1 MIPDLYIPTYTI
13 NDWKLWEG
21 DWELIKGNPVA
32 MSPAPLNKHQL
43 MGGDLFTYFNN
54 DLRKNRTSCNCK
66 VFYEQDWI
74 INDTTIVRP
83 DISIVCGN
91 IDPNTHIQTT
101 PSLIVEISSKSTQ
114 LKDRNTKFNL
124 YQFCG
129 VKYYLMAEPDNNS
142 IEIFELIDNKYK
154 QIFAPF
160 SFTINE
166 TCSIHFDIK
175 EVFEA

>member
-21 DWELIKGNPVA
+21 DWELIKGNPVS
-32 MSPAPLNKHQL
+32 MSPAPFTKHQL
-43 MGGDLFTYFNN
+43 MSGDLSAYFHTQ
-54 DLRKNRTSCNCK
+54 LRKNRSNCNCK
-66 VFYEQDWI
+66 VLYEEDWI
-74 INDTTIVRP
+74 INDTNIVRP
-83 DISIVCGN
+83 DIMIVCGEIN
-91 IDPNTHIQTT
+91 PNDHIRTT
-101 PSLIVEISSKSTQ
+101 PSLVVEISSKSTQ

-124 YQFCG
+124 YEFCG

-154 QIFAPF
+154 QIFAPY

-166 TCSIHFDIK
+166 TCIINLDIK

>member
-1 MIPDLYIPTYTI
+1 MLPDLYIPTYTI

-21 DWELIKGNPVA
+21 DWELINGNPVPL
-32 MSPAPLNKHQL
+32 SPSAVVKHQL
-43 MGGDLFTYFNN
+43 LSGDFTYYFITE
-54 DLRKNRTSCNCK
+54 LKKIKAYKQCK
-66 VFYEQDWI
+66 VLYGTDWI

-124 YQFCG
+124 YEFCG

-166 TCSIHFDIK
+166 TCIINFNLK